1 MKRKE
6 FTINIRICINSG
18 KGNVLACVMV
28 SDVNICP
35 GLARLCF
42 PQTQTVYWPEPR
54 VISGGEGDDDI
65 YINLDIIEGSIPT
78 LASILQCP
86 EAVMDLCADTTTHF
100 LG

>member
-1 MKRKE
+1 
-6 FTINIRICINSG
+6 
-18 KGNVLACVMV
+18 MV

-35 GLARLCF
+35 GLAQCF

-54 VISGGEGDDDI
+54 VISRGEGDDYI

-78 LASILQCP
+78 LASILRCP
-86 EAVMDLCADTTTHF
+86 EAVMDLCTDTIHHF

>member
-1 MKRKE
+1 
-6 FTINIRICINSG
+6 
-18 KGNVLACVMV
+18 MV
-28 SDVNICP
+28 SDVNICL

-54 VISGGEGDDDI
+54 VISRGEGDDDI

-86 EAVMDLCADTTTHF
+86 EAVMDLCTDTTTITSLDKYCIGGHKM
-100 LG
+100 GQSYP

>member
-1 MKRKE
+1 
-6 FTINIRICINSG
+6 
-18 KGNVLACVMV
+18 MV

-42 PQTQTVYWPEPR
+42 PQTQTVYWPQPR

-86 EAVMDLCADTTTHF
+86 EAVMDLCADTTTITSLDKYCIGGHKM
-100 LG
+100 GQSYP